1 MIDFEKEIT
10 HIEEELRDLKTTAR
24 RGLGSIRFF
33 QKSQTYQSS
42 ATTSFALDIT
52 VTIADG
58 EPLPA
63 FLTIIT
69 PLGNEPV
76 QTYTSQR
83 TYTLRYAFGTSTPV
97 TYAGAVIATCSSK
110 IESLTVEV
118 TE

>member
-1 MIDFEKEIT
+1 MTTLEQEIT
-10 HIEEELRDLKTTAR
+10 HIEEEIRDLKTTAP
-24 RGLGSIRFF
+24 RGLGTIRFF

-42 ATTSFALDIT
+42 ATTSFAIDIT
-52 VTIADG
+52 VTIADD

-83 TYTLRYAFGTSTPV
+83 IYTLRYAFGTSTPV
-97 TYAGAVIATCSSK
+97 TYSGAVIATCSSK
-110 IESLTVEV
+110 IENLTVEI